1 MLPETHSAP
10 AAVYL
15 VAENLDA
22 ALAAGEDLLKATLAW
37 HAGNSRSAEEIVAKR
52 AEERH
57 ALETIRTLEL
67 TLVARVLKSRE
78 RSEELERCD
87 ANLRPVAKLFC
98 AGTVILVEA
107 VGELGDATQHDFDT
121 GDGIT
126 AYLRSRGLIGTE
138 AAAPP
143 EAEVLAVTED
153 FRIAERI
160 PLGALLNLVASFL
173 DLIEFHYDIFAE
185 SEERAQRPKT
195 LAEALAELRI

>member
-22 ALAAGEDLLKATLAW
+22 ALAAGEDLLKSTLAW

-52 AEERH
+52 AEERR

-78 RSEELERCD
+78 RAEELAGCD
-87 ANLRPVAKLFC
+87 AHLRPVAKLFC
-98 AGTVILVEA
+98 AGTAVLAEA
-107 VGELGDATQHDFDT
+107 VGELGDATQHDFET

-126 AYLRSRGLIGTE
+126 AYLRSRGLIDAE

-143 EAEVLAVTED
+143 EAEVLRVTED

-173 DLIEFHYDIFAE
+173 DMIEIHYDIFAE
-185 SEERAQRPKT
+185 NVERRQKT

>member
-22 ALAAGEDLLKATLAW
+22 ALAAGEDLLKSTLAW

-52 AEERH
+52 AEERR

-78 RSEELERCD
+78 RAEELAGCD

-98 AGTVILVEA
+98 AGTAILAEA
-107 VGELGDATQHDFDT
+107 VGELGDATQHDFET

-126 AYLRSRGLIGTE
+126 AYLRSRGLIDAE

-143 EAEVLAVTED
+143 EAEVLRVTED

-160 PLGALLNLVASFL
+160 PLGALLDVVASFL
-173 DLIEFHYDIFAE
+173 DMIEIHYDIFAE
-185 SEERAQRPKT
+185 GEEHKQKT